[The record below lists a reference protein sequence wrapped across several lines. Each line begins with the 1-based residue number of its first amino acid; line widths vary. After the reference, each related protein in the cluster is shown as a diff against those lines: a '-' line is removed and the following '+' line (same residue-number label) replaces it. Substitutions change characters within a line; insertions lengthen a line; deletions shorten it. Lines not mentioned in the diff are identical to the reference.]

1 MKERRAWD
9 DYVGSR
15 SKRAVRSYS
24 LRTWSSPDLELE
36 RPPRTELIGLVP
48 GAQPLEGGAGRE
60 HVRIGVASS
69 DDLHPDGQPPL
80 AQSPR
85 DRTSRMTGEV
95 DEVGQAPADQ
105 GINGFAIDLG
115 GTHGVAIAGVLD
127 RQTRQG
133 RGDQEIVA
141 AQGVLNGIVDLGA
154 ELLIV
159 PEVKG

>member
-1 MKERRAWD
+1 M
-9 DYVGSR
+9 
-15 SKRAVRSYS
+15 
-24 LRTWSSPDLELE
+24 LLLPRTCPFLDPELE
-36 RPPRTELIGLVP
+36 RPPGTELIGLVP

-60 HVRIGVASS
+60 HIRIGVAPS

-80 AQSPR
+80 GQSRR
-85 DRTSRMTGEV
+85 DRSCRMTREV

-127 RQTRQG
+127 WQTRQG

-154 ELLIV
+154 ALLIV